1 MELQDFIITRFNNI
15 YIANNQK
22 GRILEQKNR
31 QRSCFII
38 PLSGSIKLICN
49 GEITVTDCQHP
60 VFIPEGLTYTNV
72 CIEEAKSLVFNF
84 HTLKKYDA
92 PVSLSKISPRL
103 ATEAYQAIEKAMI
116 SDAPQNTML
125 ILCRL
130 YSLASELFSI
140 LHKSAPKDVIIKKA
154 TEFIYSNYT
163 DPTLTVS
170 LVAKHCFVSE
180 IYLRKLF
187 DQNLKT
193 TPFRYITQI
202 RMTRAHDLAKEHIPV
217 KEIAAAVGYS
227 DIYQFSRAYKK
238 FYGFPPSETL

>member
-38 PLSGSIKLICN
+38 PLSGIIKLICN
-49 GEITVTDCQHP
+49 GETTVTDCQHP

-103 ATEAYQAIEKAMI
+103 ATEAYEAIEKAMI

-140 LHKSAPKDVIIKKA
+140 LHKSASKDVIIKKA

-180 IYLRKLF
+180 IY
-187 DQNLKT
+187 
-193 TPFRYITQI
+193 
-202 RMTRAHDLAKEHIPV
+202 
-217 KEIAAAVGYS
+217 
-227 DIYQFSRAYKK
+227 
-238 FYGFPPSETL
+238 FPLS

>member
-49 GEITVTDCQHP
+49 GETTVTDCQHP

-103 ATEAYQAIEKAMI
+103 ATEAYEAIEKAVVAV
-116 SDAPQNTML
+116 DA
-125 ILCRL
+125 CV
-130 YSLASELFSI
+130 
-140 LHKSAPKDVIIKKA
+140 KDVIEAAKA
-154 TEFIYSNYT
+154 TGYEAIIIADHGNADNAVNSDDTPNTAHSLNPVPCVYVTENKSAKIENGILA
-163 DPTLTVS
+163 DVAPSILNIMGLEQPTEMS
-170 LVAKHCFVSE
+170 GK
-180 IYLRKLF
+180 
-187 DQNLKT
+187 NLIK
-193 TPFRYITQI
+193 
-202 RMTRAHDLAKEHIPV
+202 
-217 KEIAAAVGYS
+217 
-227 DIYQFSRAYKK
+227 
-238 FYGFPPSETL
+238 